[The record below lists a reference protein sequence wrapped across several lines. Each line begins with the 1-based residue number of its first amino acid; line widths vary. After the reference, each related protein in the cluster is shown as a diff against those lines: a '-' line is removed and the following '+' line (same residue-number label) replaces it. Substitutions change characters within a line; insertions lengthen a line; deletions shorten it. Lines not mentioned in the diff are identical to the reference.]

1 LGGKEVLPWAATRKN
16 GETGPY
22 NRAKMALVGG
32 GGKLEIEDHG
42 GR

>member
-1 LGGKEVLPWAATRKN
+1 MVAPRPTTSL
-16 GETGPY
+16 GPY